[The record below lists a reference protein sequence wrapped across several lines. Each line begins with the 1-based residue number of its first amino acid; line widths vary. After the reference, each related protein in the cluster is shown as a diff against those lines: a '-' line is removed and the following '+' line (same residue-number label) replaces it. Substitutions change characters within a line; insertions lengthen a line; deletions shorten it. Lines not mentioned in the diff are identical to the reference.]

1 MKGVPPEVTTYS
13 AENYDFAP
21 QKVILGRPCGFLFEM
36 IPFPGDIWGH
46 LLIFGRVLG
55 CPRKIVKG

>member
-21 QKVILGRPCGFLFEM
+21 QKVMLGRPCGFLFEK

-46 LLIFGRVLG
+46 LLISEGYLDVPG
-55 CPRKIVKG
+55 SQ